1 MLHFSQWRAEACL
14 PNCLCDQQ
22 QNWRSQNIFLM
33 GLEEVEIENFGG
45 RDHEVDF
52 LNLLFRCAP
61 LTKVIVKLVSNVVAR
76 SRACKQVC
84 NIFKANPAAECH
96 VYHECGN
103 EVVYA

>member
-1 MLHFSQWRAEACL
+1 
-14 PNCLCDQQ
+14 
-22 QNWRSQNIFLM
+22 
-33 GLEEVEIENFGG
+33 
-45 RDHEVDF
+45 
-52 LNLLFRCAP
+52 
-61 LTKVIVKLVSNVVAR
+61 VKLVSNVVAR